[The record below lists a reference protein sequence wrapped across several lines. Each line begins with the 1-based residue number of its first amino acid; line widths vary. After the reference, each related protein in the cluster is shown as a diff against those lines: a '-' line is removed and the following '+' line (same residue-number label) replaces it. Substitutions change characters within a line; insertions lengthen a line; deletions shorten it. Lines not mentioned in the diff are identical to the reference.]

1 MIGQTCGVESCDVDP
16 LYDRLGETKN
26 ADQARLVAEKLFQSQ
41 LARTYAGSPFL
52 RRKFVEVGLSLDAV
66 RGLADLPLIPFTV
79 KDELRTAQDQAPP
92 FGDYL
97 VADPRDV
104 KRIYQTSG
112 TTGRPSL
119 LALTAVD
126 SNMMTHVGSRTYRA
140 LGVHPHHRVLVT
152 SGAGPFIAGHSYLVL
167 ENLQCGVVPVAPGN
181 TDKVISALRLG
192 LVDSVVLTSSFALY
206 LVDRFAA
213 DGLDV
218 ANLGLVNVFIGGEP
232 GAGLPEVRKQLEA
245 GFGTPVRELMGIGD
259 VCGALFGECRFGG
272 GMHFNG
278 QGYVYPELID
288 DQGDVVP
295 FEVGATGELVYTSL
309 VREAM
314 PMIRFRSR
322 DFARI
327 AGTSCECGRTG
338 FKMVVS
344 GRLDDMFIVRGV
356 NVYPSAVQAVVAD
369 FRPRTTGRCRVVLPT
384 GEQMVSPPVEIEVEV
399 PDGDA
404 SDSQLGTELEA
415 ELRARLIFRSRVRLV
430 PPAQFG
436 ASDYKTRLV
445 VRRD

>member
-1 MIGQTCGVESCDVDP
+1 MTVHTCGVESCDVDP
-16 LYDRLGETKN
+16 LFDRVGETTG
-26 ADQARLVAEKLFQSQ
+26 ADQVRLADEKLFQSQ
-41 LARTYAGSPFL
+41 LTRTYAGSPFL
-52 RRKFVEVGLSLDAV
+52 RRKFAEAGLSLDAV

-79 KDELRTAQDQAPP
+79 KDELRAAQEDAPP

-97 VADPRDV
+97 VADPHDV

-126 SNMMTHVGSRTYRA
+126 SKMMTHVGSRTYRA

-167 ENLQCGVVPVAPGN
+167 ENLECGVVPVAPGN

-218 ANLGLVNVFIGGEP
+218 ANMGLVNVFIGGEP

-259 VCGALFGECRFGG
+259 VCGALFGECSFGG

-288 DQGDVVP
+288 EQGNVVP
-295 FEVGATGELVYTSL
+295 IEEGATGELVYTSL

-327 AGTSCECGRTG
+327 TGTSCECGRTG

-369 FRPRTTGRCRVVLPT
+369 FRPRTTGRCRVVLPK
-384 GEQMVSPPVEIEVEV
+384 GQQMVSPPVEIKVEV

-404 SDSQLGTELEA
+404 GDSQLAAELEA
-415 ELRARLIFRSRVRLV
+415 ELRARLIFRSLVKLV
-430 PPAQFG
+430 PASEFG